1 MCHVCMEI
9 RWKKINRK
17 VQAHSRDSTIEGIIL
32 RIYNGIPEQLLC
44 QVEPLLKDGAIID
57 LDGGEL
63 TMFVKKP
70 VPVSMPASLVRSH
83 SLGGFHIEGL
93 MRGQMM

>member
-1 MCHVCMEI
+1 MCHICMEI
-9 RWKKINRK
+9 RWEKRNRK
-17 VQAHSRDSTIEGIIL
+17 VQAHSRGSTIEGMIL
-32 RIYNGIPEQLLC
+32 RIYNGLPEQLLC

-70 VPVSMPASLVRSH
+70 VTGFYASFPGSKSFNWGVPY
-83 SLGGFHIEGL
+83 
-93 MRGQMM
+93 